1 MPEPT
6 PSDQINLKIA
16 YFNILQNI
24 IGRMSN
30 YVLGIKTAS
39 ITVLAALLAFSASV
53 NGGCF
58 NWGLFLIPWAV
69 FLGYHVHFLRLEH
82 AFRSIYNESTNTL
95 NVEISDFKI
104 DNSKLKEYLPSI
116 LNIIS
121 SFPLIIF
128 HGSLLIVI
136 VSAYF
141 ILSK

>member
-53 NGGCF
+53 KGGCF

-69 FLGYHVHFLRLEH
+69 FLGYHIHFLRLEH
-82 AFRSIYNESTNTL
+82 AFRSIYNESTDSL
-95 NVEISDFKI
+95 NIEISDFKI
-104 DNSKLKEYLPSI
+104 DNSKLKEHLPNIFKI
-116 LNIIS
+116 LFS
-121 SFPLIIF
+121 LSLIIF
-128 HGSLLIVI
+128 HGALLVVI
-136 VSAYF
+136 ISVYN
-141 ILSK
+141 ILGK